1 MVAWRNSPVLFIHL
15 VQKTGMTDSPTDH
28 IETVE
33 DLVTEMA
40 KAINPAAFSDGGS
53 KSQIALC
60 RFAARRALA
69 VVAPIMVREAAALA
83 GDNKE
88 IAANIMRLNEIF

>member
-1 MVAWRNSPVLFIHL
+1 
-15 VQKTGMTDSPTDH
+15 MTVISTDH

-33 DLVTEMA
+33 DLVTAMA

-53 KSQIALC
+53 NKEIALC
-60 RFAARRALA
+60 RFAARRALS
-69 VVAPIMVREAAALA
+69 VVAPIVVREAAALA

-88 IAANIMRLNEIF
+88 IADNIMRLNEIF

>member
-1 MVAWRNSPVLFIHL
+1 
-15 VQKTGMTDSPTDH
+15 MTVISTDH

-40 KAINPAAFSDGGS
+40 RAINPAAFSAGGS
-53 KSQIALC
+53 MKEIALC

-69 VVAPIMVREAAALA
+69 VVAPIIVREAAALA

>member
-1 MVAWRNSPVLFIHL
+1 VAKFACSFTHL
-15 VQKTGMTDSPTDH
+15 VQKSEMTDTPTDH

-40 KAINPAAFSDGGS
+40 RAINPAAFSDGGS
-53 KSQIALC
+53 NKEIALC

-69 VVAPIMVREAAALA
+69 IVAPIMVREAAALA

>member
-1 MVAWRNSPVLFIHL
+1 
-15 VQKTGMTDSPTDH
+15 MTVISTDH

-33 DLVTEMA
+33 DLVTAMA

-53 KSQIALC
+53 MKEIALC
-60 RFAARRALA
+60 RFAARRALS

-88 IAANIMRLNEIF
+88 IADNIMRLNEIF

>member
-1 MVAWRNSPVLFIHL
+1 
-15 VQKTGMTDSPTDH
+15 MTVISTDH

-33 DLVTEMA
+33 DLVTAMA

-53 KSQIALC
+53 SREIALC

-83 GDNKE
+83 GDHKE
-88 IAANIMRLNEIF
+88 IASNIMRLNEIF

>member
-1 MVAWRNSPVLFIHL
+1 
-15 VQKTGMTDSPTDH
+15 MTVISTDH

-33 DLVTEMA
+33 DLITAMA

-53 KSQIALC
+53 KKEIALC

-69 VVAPIMVREAAALA
+69 VVAPIIVREAAALA

-88 IAANIMRLNEIF
+88 IAANIERLIEIF

>member
-1 MVAWRNSPVLFIHL
+1 
-15 VQKTGMTDSPTDH
+15 MTVISTDH

-33 DLVTEMA
+33 DLVTAMA
-40 KAINPAAFSDGGS
+40 KAFSDGGS

>member
-1 MVAWRNSPVLFIHL
+1 
-15 VQKTGMTDSPTDH
+15 MTVISTDH

-33 DLVTEMA
+33 DLVTAMA
-40 KAINPAAFSDGGS
+40 KAINPAAFSHGGS
-53 KSQIALC
+53 MKEIALC
-60 RFAARRALA
+60 RFAARRALS
-69 VVAPIMVREAAALA
+69 VVAPIIVREAAALA

>member
-1 MVAWRNSPVLFIHL
+1 
-15 VQKTGMTDSPTDH
+15 MTVISTDH

-33 DLVTEMA
+33 DLVTAMA
-40 KAINPAAFSDGGS
+40 KAINPAAFSDRGS
-53 KSQIALC
+53 MKEIALC

-69 VVAPIMVREAAALA
+69 VVAPIIVREAAALA

-88 IAANIMRLNEIF
+88 IAANIERLIEIF

>member
-1 MVAWRNSPVLFIHL
+1 
-15 VQKTGMTDSPTDH
+15 MTVISTDH

-33 DLVTEMA
+33 DLVTAMA

-53 KSQIALC
+53 NREIALC

-69 VVAPIMVREAAALA
+69 VVAPVMVREAAALA
-83 GDNKE
+83 GDHKE
-88 IAANIMRLNEIF
+88 IALNIMRLNEIF